1 MGSDNKKTGL
11 FRSPARAGSLATL
24 GDCMA
29 VRWRRA
35 LIIGLLTLSSPAWA
49 AGKKV
54 DLDYHVRLLPQ
65 SDQAEVRLTLAQG
78 SAVRSLDFDLGDGSL
93 YSDFKADGQWQLTPG
108 KQARGVWRPVADKAS
123 LTYRVRISHGRKNG
137 SFDTRMTPSW
147 ALMRGDDLVPAAKL
161 DQQDGIELISRLEFE
176 LPSGWK
182 SVETA
187 WPRIGKN
194 KFRIDNV
201 SRLFDRSTGW
211 MLAGHLG
218 SRRTRLGETEVTVAS
233 PRGQGMRR
241 MDVLTLLTFVWPQVQ
256 AVYPRHPTKLLIV
269 GANDPM
275 WRGGSSAHESIYL
288 NSRLPLVSES
298 GSSALVRE
306 LAQVFGRINDTQRS
320 DWIGEGFAEYY
331 AIELVRR
338 AGGMSDERYQSLQE
352 RLSKDS
358 QNVTTLRGE
367 QVSPAQVSKA
377 VVLMQELDREI
388 RLKTRNKRSLDDV
401 LRGAMRLEGVDTKAF
416 VQLSESVLGESSK
429 VLDTALI
436 Q

>member
-1 MGSDNKKTGL
+1 
-11 FRSPARAGSLATL
+11 
-24 GDCMA
+24 MA
-29 VRWRRA
+29 VGWRRA
-35 LIIGLLTLSSPAWA
+35 LVVGLCALSAPVWA
-49 AGKKV
+49 AKKV

-78 SAVRSLDFDLGDGSL
+78 AAVRSLDFDLGDGSH
-93 YSDFKADGQWQLTPG
+93 YSDFKADGQWQLTEG
-108 KQARGVWRPVADKAS
+108 KPARGVWRPAAEKAS
-123 LTYRVRISHGRKNG
+123 LTWRVKISHGRKSG
-137 SFDTRMTPSW
+137 SFDTRMTPTW
-147 ALMRGDDLVPAAKL
+147 ALMRGDDLVPPARL
-161 DQQDGIELISRLEFE
+161 DQQDGIELVSRLEFE
-176 LPSGWK
+176 LPTGWQ

-201 SRLFDRSTGW
+201 SRLFDRPTGW

-256 AVYPRHPTKLLIV
+256 AVFPRHPTKLLIV

-275 WRGGSSAHESIYL
+275 WRGSLSAHESIYL

-298 GSSALVRE
+298 GTSPVVRE
-306 LAQVFGRINDTQRS
+306 LAQVFGRINDQQRS
-320 DWIGEGFAEYY
+320 DWISEGFAEYY

-338 AGGMSDERYQSLQE
+338 AGGMSDERYEGLHGK
-352 RLSKDS
+352 LVKDS
-358 QNVTTLRGE
+358 QKVTTLRGE
-367 QVSPAQVSKA
+367 QINAAQVAKA
-377 VVLMQELDREI
+377 VLLLQELDREI

-401 LRGAMRLEGVDTKAF
+401 LRGAMHLGSIDTKEF

-429 VLDTALI
+429 VLDTGLL

>member
-1 MGSDNKKTGL
+1 
-11 FRSPARAGSLATL
+11 
-24 GDCMA
+24 MA
-29 VRWRRA
+29 VGWRQA
-35 LIIGLLTLSSPAWA
+35 LVIGLCALSLPVWA
-49 AGKKV
+49 AKKV

-78 SAVRSLDFDLGDGSL
+78 AAVRSLDFDLGDGSH

-108 KQARGVWRPVADKAS
+108 KAARGVWRPTAEKAS
-123 LTYRVRISHGRKNG
+123 LTYRVKISHGRKNG
-137 SFDTRMTPSW
+137 SFDTRMTPTW
-147 ALMRGDDLVPAAKL
+147 ALMRGDDLVPPARL
-161 DQQDGIELISRLEFE
+161 DQQDGTELISRLEFE
-176 LPSGWK
+176 LPNGWQ

-187 WPRIGKN
+187 WPRIGKH
-194 KFRIDNV
+194 KFRIDTV
-201 SRLFDRSTGW
+201 SRLFDRPTGW

-256 AVYPRHPTKLLIV
+256 AVFPRHPTKLLIV

-275 WRGGSSAHESIYL
+275 WRGSLSAHESIYL
-288 NSRLPLVSES
+288 NSRLPLVGENGRSP
-298 GSSALVRE
+298 LVRE
-306 LAQVFGRINDTQRS
+306 LAQVFGRINDQQRS
-320 DWIGEGFAEYY
+320 DWISEGFAEYY

-338 AGGMSDERYQSLQE
+338 AGGMSDERYEDLHGKLVKE
-352 RLSKDS
+352 S
-358 QNVTTLRGE
+358 QKVTSLRGE
-367 QVSPAQVSKA
+367 QINPAQVAKA
-377 VVLMQELDREI
+377 VVLLQELDREI

-401 LRGAMRLEGVDTKAF
+401 LRGAMHLGSIDTKEF

-429 VLDTALI
+429 VLDTGLL

>member
-1 MGSDNKKTGL
+1 
-11 FRSPARAGSLATL
+11 
-24 GDCMA
+24 MA
-29 VRWRRA
+29 VGWRRA
-35 LIIGLLTLSSPAWA
+35 LVVGLCALSAPVWA
-49 AGKKV
+49 AKKV

-78 SAVRSLDFDLGDGSL
+78 AAVRSLDFDLGDGSH
-93 YSDFKADGQWQLTPG
+93 YSDFKADGQWQLTEG
-108 KQARGVWRPVADKAS
+108 KPARGVWRPAAEKAS
-123 LTYRVRISHGRKNG
+123 LTWRVKISHGRKSG
-137 SFDTRMTPSW
+137 SFDTRMTPTW
-147 ALMRGDDLVPAAKL
+147 ALMRGDDLVPPARL
-161 DQQDGIELISRLEFE
+161 DQQDGIELVSRLEFE
-176 LPSGWK
+176 LPTGWQ

-201 SRLFDRSTGW
+201 SRLFDRPTGW

-256 AVYPRHPTKLLIV
+256 AVFPRHPTKLLIV

-275 WRGGSSAHESIYL
+275 WRGSLSAHESIYL

-298 GSSALVRE
+298 GTSPLVRE
-306 LAQVFGRINDTQRS
+306 LAQVFGRINDQQRS
-320 DWIGEGFAEYY
+320 DWISEGFAEYY

-338 AGGMSDERYQSLQE
+338 AGGMSDERYEGLHGK
-352 RLSKDS
+352 LVKDS
-358 QNVTTLRGE
+358 QKVTTLRGE
-367 QVSPAQVSKA
+367 QISAAQVAKA
-377 VVLMQELDREI
+377 VLLLQELDREI

-401 LRGAMRLEGVDTKAF
+401 LRGAMHLGSIDTKEF

-429 VLDTALI
+429 VLDTGLL

>member
-1 MGSDNKKTGL
+1 
-11 FRSPARAGSLATL
+11 
-24 GDCMA
+24 MA
-29 VRWRRA
+29 VGLRLGLA
-35 LIIGLLTLSSPAWA
+35 VGLLALSSSVWA
-49 AGKKV
+49 AKRV

-78 SAVRSLDFDLGDGSL
+78 SAVRSLDFDLGDGSH

-108 KQARGVWRPVADKAS
+108 KEARGVWRPAADKAS

-137 SFDTRMTPSW
+137 SFDTRMTPTW

-161 DQQDGIELISRLEFE
+161 DQQDGTELVSRLEFE
-176 LPSGWK
+176 LPSNWK

-194 KFRIDNV
+194 KFRIDNP
-201 SRLFDRSTGW
+201 SRLFDRPTGW

-233 PRGQGMRR
+233 PQGQGMRR

-256 AVYPRHPTKLLIV
+256 AVFPRHPSKLLIV

-275 WRGGSSAHESIYL
+275 WRGSLAARESIYL
-288 NSRLPLVSES
+288 NTRLPLVSES

-306 LAQVFGRINDTQRS
+306 LAQVFGRVNDTHRS
-320 DWIGEGFAEYY
+320 DWISEGLAEYY

-338 AGGMSDERYQSLQE
+338 AGGMSDERYETLHA
-352 RLSKDS
+352 RLVKAS
-358 QNVTTLRGE
+358 QKVTTLRDA
-367 QVSPAQVSKA
+367 QASPAQVAKA
-377 VVLMQELDREI
+377 VLLLQELDREI

-401 LRGAMRLEGVDTKAF
+401 MRGAMRLESVDTQAF
-416 VQLSESVLGESSK
+416 VQLAESVIGESSR
-429 VLDTALI
+429 VLNTDLL

>member
-1 MGSDNKKTGL
+1 
-11 FRSPARAGSLATL
+11 
-24 GDCMA
+24 MA
-29 VRWRRA
+29 VGLRRA
-35 LIIGLLTLSSPAWA
+35 LAVGLLALSSSVSA
-49 AGKKV
+49 AKKV

-78 SAVRSLDFDLGDGSL
+78 SAVRSLDFDLGDGSH

-108 KQARGVWRPVADKAS
+108 KPARGIWRPAADKAS
-123 LTYRVRISHGRKNG
+123 LTYRVRVSHGRKSG
-137 SFDTRMTPSW
+137 SFDTRMTPTW

-161 DQQDGIELISRLEFE
+161 DQQDGIELVSRLEFE
-176 LPSGWK
+176 LPTGWK

-201 SRLFDRSTGW
+201 SRLFDRPTGW

-218 SRRTRLGETEVTVAS
+218 TRRTRLGETEVTVAS
-233 PRGQGMRR
+233 PQGQGMRR

-256 AVYPRHPTKLLIV
+256 DVFPRHPAKLLIV

-275 WRGGSSAHESIYL
+275 WRGSLAARESIYL
-288 NSRLPLVSES
+288 NTRLPLVSES

-306 LAQVFGRINDTQRS
+306 LAQVFGRVNDKQRS
-320 DWIGEGFAEYY
+320 DWISEGLAEYY

-338 AGGMSDERYQSLQE
+338 AGGMSDERYESLHGK
-352 RLSKDS
+352 LVKDS
-358 QNVTTLRGE
+358 QKVTTLRDAQASPS
-367 QVSPAQVSKA
+367 QVAKA
-377 VVLMQELDREI
+377 VLLLQELDREI

-401 LRGAMRLEGVDTKAF
+401 MRGAMHLEGVDTKEF
-416 VQLSESVLGESSK
+416 VQLAESVIGESSK
-429 VLDTALI
+429 VLDTGLL

>member
-1 MGSDNKKTGL
+1 
-11 FRSPARAGSLATL
+11 
-24 GDCMA
+24 MA
-29 VRWRRA
+29 VGWRRA
-35 LIIGLLTLSSPAWA
+35 LVVGLCALSAPVWA
-49 AGKKV
+49 AKKV

-78 SAVRSLDFDLGDGSL
+78 AAVRSLDFELGDGSH
-93 YSDFKADGQWQLTPG
+93 YSDFKADGQWQLTEG
-108 KQARGVWRPVADKAS
+108 KPARGVWRPAAEKAS
-123 LTYRVRISHGRKNG
+123 LTWRVKISHGRKSG
-137 SFDTRMTPSW
+137 SFDTRMTPTW
-147 ALMRGDDLVPAAKL
+147 ALMRGDDLVPPARL
-161 DQQDGIELISRLEFE
+161 DQQDGIELVSRLEFE
-176 LPSGWK
+176 LPTGWQ

-201 SRLFDRSTGW
+201 SRLFDRPTGW

-256 AVYPRHPTKLLIV
+256 AVFPRHPTKLLIV

-275 WRGGSSAHESIYL
+275 WRGSLSAHESIYL

-298 GSSALVRE
+298 GTSPVVRE
-306 LAQVFGRINDTQRS
+306 LAQVFGRINDQQRS
-320 DWIGEGFAEYY
+320 DWISEGFAEYY

-338 AGGMSDERYQSLQE
+338 AGGMSDERYEGLHGK
-352 RLSKDS
+352 LVKDS
-358 QNVTTLRGE
+358 QKVTTLRGE
-367 QVSPAQVSKA
+367 QINAAQVAKA
-377 VVLMQELDREI
+377 VLMLQELDREI

-401 LRGAMRLEGVDTKAF
+401 LRGAMHLGSIDTKEF

-429 VLDTALI
+429 VLDTGLL